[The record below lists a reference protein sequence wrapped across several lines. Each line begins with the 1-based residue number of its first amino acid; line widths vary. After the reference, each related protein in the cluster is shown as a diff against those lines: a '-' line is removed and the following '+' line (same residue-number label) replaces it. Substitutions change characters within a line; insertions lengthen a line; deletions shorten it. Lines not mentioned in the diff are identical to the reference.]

1 MALGLSH
8 WTSVE
13 TVCEDGWPASSL
25 GVRSSG
31 WYLEGLNRNCVS
43 EGLDGDGATEDE
55 AGDIDVVERKSHSI
69 A

>member
-1 MALGLSH
+1 MALGLSR

-13 TVCEDGWPASSL
+13 TACEDGWPISSL
-25 GVRSSG
+25 GVRSLG
-31 WYLEGLNRNCVS
+31 WYLEGLNRNCVF
-43 EGLDGDGATEDE
+43 EGLGGDGAAEYE